1 LTEFFR
7 YFFRVLHEA
16 SSSWLNICTTFNNTL
31 YLRSNTYWIH
41 LVRCP
46 SVKKR
51 NHVRQICLEGKNF
64 MEDSPQLQVPDIVFC
79 NAVDPCVLFKTL
91 QKTNRM
97 RKASRIRC
105 HRCWIFSWA
114 MSYICANDE
123 YRFQFSFTDFS
134 LVYRLRLRA
143 DTSKVTAHERIQ
155 YPTCII
161 IDTGTAVRTIPYPYL
176 KVVPDAIVI
185 II

>member
-1 LTEFFR
+1 MCRNF
-7 YFFRVLHEA
+7 
-16 SSSWLNICTTFNNTL
+16 
-31 YLRSNTYWIH
+31 TYEVVGQRRKLKAILKI

-97 RKASRIRC
+97 REAS
-105 HRCWIFSWA
+105 
-114 MSYICANDE
+114 
-123 YRFQFSFTDFS
+123 
-134 LVYRLRLRA
+134 LL
-143 DTSKVTAHERIQ
+143 
-155 YPTCII
+155 
-161 IDTGTAVRTIPYPYL
+161 
-176 KVVPDAIVI
+176 
-185 II
+185 